1 MQPSPAITPRTL
13 FEHDHEIFRDSY
25 RRFVQK
31 EIGPHTERWREQ
43 GYVDRE
49 AFRKSGEH
57 GYLMMWADE
66 KYGGAGI
73 RDFRYE
79 QVMIEENLRY
89 GDIGF
94 FNTLH
99 SRLVGPYLGE
109 LGNEEQKQRFLT
121 RAIQGDCILAIAM
134 TEPGAGSDL
143 AGMKTRGEDR
153 GDHWVINGSKTYI
166 SNGQIADLI
175 IVAARTVP
183 DKTHG
188 LGLFLVEA
196 DMAGFKRGRNL
207 KKIGLKAQDTSEL
220 FFDNVK
226 VPKANVLGDP
236 TRGFYYL
243 TQFLAEE
250 RLITACQCITNAQ
263 IAYDLAYDYITNRR
277 VFGRPL
283 GALQNAR
290 FKMAEMRAQ
299 IDVLQTFIDHCVT
312 QHNAGKLSPQM
323 AAEGKLLASELE
335 GRVVDECL
343 QMQGGAG
350 YMEEFRISRM
360 FTDARVSRIYAGASE
375 VMKEIIA
382 RGVGLDDRKMK

>member
-1 MQPSPAITPRTL
+1 MQPSPAIAPRTL
-13 FEHDHEIFRDSY
+13 FEHDHDMFRDSY

-57 GYLMMWADE
+57 GYLLMWADE
-66 KYGGAGI
+66 KYGGSGI

-109 LGNEEQKQRFLT
+109 LGNDEQKQRFLP
-121 RAIQGDCILAIAM
+121 RCVSGECILAIAM

-143 AGMKTRGEDR
+143 AGMKTRAEDR

-196 DMAGFKRGRNL
+196 DMPGFKRGRNL

-263 IAYDLAYDYITNRR
+263 VAFDLAYDYITNRR

-343 QMQGGAG
+343 QMHGGAG

>member
-13 FEHDHEIFRDSY
+13 FEHEHDMFRDSY

-57 GYLMMWADE
+57 GYLLMWADE

-99 SRLVGPYLGE
+99 SRLVAPYIGDLGD
-109 LGNEEQKQRFLT
+109 EEQKQRLLP
-121 RAIQGDCILAIAM
+121 RCVQGECILAIAM

-143 AGMKTRGEDR
+143 AGMKTRAEDR
-153 GDHWVINGSKTYI
+153 GDHWVLSGSKTYI
-166 SNGQIADLI
+166 SNGQIADLV

-196 DMAGFKRGRNL
+196 DMPGFKRGRNL

-250 RLITACQCITNAQ
+250 RLITASQCITNAQ
-263 IAYDLAYDYITNRR
+263 VAFDITYDYITNRR

-299 IDVLQTFIDHCVT
+299 IDVLQTFIDHCVM
-312 QHNAGKLSPQM
+312 QHNVGKLSAQM

-335 GRVVDECL
+335 GRVVDDCL
-343 QMQGGAG
+343 QMHGGAG
-350 YMEEFRISRM
+350 YMEEYRISRM

>member
-1 MQPSPAITPRTL
+1 MQTSPSITPRTL

-31 EIGPHTERWREQ
+31 EIGPHTEKWREQ

-283 GALQNAR
+283 GALQSAR

-343 QMQGGAG
+343 QMHGGAG

>member
-1 MQPSPAITPRTL
+1 MQTSPVIAPRTL
-13 FEHDHEIFRDSY
+13 FEHDHDIFRDSY

-31 EIGPHTERWREQ
+31 EIAPHAERWRGQ

-49 AFRKSGEH
+49 AFRKSGEQ
-57 GYLMMWADE
+57 GFLLMWADE

-89 GDIGF
+89 GELGF

-109 LGNEEQKQRFLT
+109 LGNEEQKQRLLPGCIKGE
-121 RAIQGDCILAIAM
+121 RILAIAM

-143 AGMKTRGEDR
+143 AGMKTRAEDR
-153 GDHWVINGSKTYI
+153 GDHWLLSGSKTYI

-183 DKTHG
+183 EKTHG
-188 LGLFLVEA
+188 IGLFLVEG
-196 DMAGFKRGRNL
+196 DMPGFKRGRNL
-207 KKIGLKAQDTSEL
+207 KKLGLKAQDTSEL
-220 FFDNVK
+220 FFDNVQ

-263 IAYDLAYDYITNRR
+263 VAFDLTFDFITNRR

-290 FKMAEMRAQ
+290 FKMADMRAQ
-299 IDVLQTFIDHCVT
+299 IDVLQTFIDHCVM
-312 QHNAGKLSPQM
+312 QHNAGKLTAQM

-343 QMQGGAG
+343 QLHGGAG
-350 YMEEFRISRM
+350 YMDEYRISRM

-375 VMKEIIA
+375 VMREIIA
-382 RGVGLDDRKMK
+382 RGIGLDDRKMK

>member
-13 FEHDHEIFRDSY
+13 FEHEHDMFRDSY

-31 EIGPHTERWREQ
+31 EIGPHTEGWREQ

-121 RAIQGDCILAIAM
+121 RAVRGECILAIAM

-143 AGMKTRGEDR
+143 AGMKTRAEDR

-188 LGLFLVEA
+188 LGLFLVES
-196 DMAGFKRGRNL
+196 DMPGFKRGRNL

-263 IAYDLAYDYITNRR
+263 IAFDLAYDYITNRR
-277 VFGRPL
+277 MFGRPL
-283 GALQNAR
+283 GAMQNAR

-312 QHNAGKLSPQM
+312 QHNAGKLTAQM

-335 GRVVDECL
+335 GRVVDDCL
-343 QMQGGAG
+343 QMHGGAG
-350 YMEEFRISRM
+350 YMDEYRISRM

>member
-1 MQPSPAITPRTL
+1 MQPSPAITPRTI
-13 FEHDHEIFRDSY
+13 FEHEHDIFRDSY
-25 RRFVQK
+25 RRFVQN
-31 EIGPHTERWREQ
+31 EIAPHTERWREQ

-49 AFRKSGEH
+49 AFRHSGEH

-109 LGNEEQKQRFLT
+109 IGNEEQKQRFLP
-121 RAIQGDCILAIAM
+121 RCVQGDCILAIAM

-143 AGMKTRGEDR
+143 AGMKTRAEERD
-153 GDHWVINGSKTYI
+153 DHWVINGSKTYI
-166 SNGQIADLI
+166 SNGQIADLV

-188 LGLFLVEA
+188 LGLFLVES
-196 DMAGFKRGRNL
+196 DMPGFKRGRNL

-263 IAYDLAYDYITNRR
+263 VAFDLAYDYITNRR

-283 GALQNAR
+283 GAMQNAR

-335 GRVVDECL
+335 GRVVDDCL
-343 QMQGGAG
+343 QMHGGAG
-350 YMEEFRISRM
+350 YMDEFRISRM

>member
-1 MQPSPAITPRTL
+1 
-13 FEHDHEIFRDSY
+13 
-25 RRFVQK
+25 
-31 EIGPHTERWREQ
+31 
-43 GYVDRE
+43 
-49 AFRKSGEH
+49 
-57 GYLMMWADE
+57 MWADE

-99 SRLVGPYLGE
+99 SRLVGPYIGE
-109 LGNEEQKQRFLT
+109 IGNEEQKQRFLP
-121 RAIQGDCILAIAM
+121 RCIKGECILAIAM

-143 AGMKTRGEDR
+143 AGMKTRAEDR
-153 GDHWVINGSKTYI
+153 GDHWLLSGSKTYI

-183 DKTHG
+183 EKTHG
-188 LGLFLVEA
+188 LGLFLVESS
-196 DMAGFKRGRNL
+196 MAGFKRGRNL

-226 VPKANVLGDP
+226 VPKANVLGDA

-263 IAYDLAYDYITNRR
+263 IAFDVTYDFITNRR

-312 QHNAGKLSPQM
+312 QHNVGKLTPQM
-323 AAEGKLLASELE
+323 AAEAKLLASELE
-335 GRVVDECL
+335 GRCVDDCL
-343 QMQGGAG
+343 QMHGGAG
-350 YMEEFRISRM
+350 YMEEYRISRM

>member
-343 QMQGGAG
+343 QMHGGAG
-350 YMEEFRISRM
+350 YMDEFRISRM

>member
-13 FEHDHEIFRDSY
+13 FEHEHDMFRDSY

-31 EIGPHTERWREQ
+31 EIGPHTQRWREQ

-57 GYLMMWADE
+57 GYLLMWADE

-99 SRLVGPYLGE
+99 SRLVAPYIGD
-109 LGNEEQKQRFLT
+109 LGNDEQKQRFLP
-121 RAIQGDCILAIAM
+121 RCVRGECILAIAM

-143 AGMKTRGEDR
+143 AGMKTRAEDR
-153 GDHWVINGSKTYI
+153 GDHWLLSGSKTYI
-166 SNGQIADLI
+166 SNGQIADLV

-196 DMAGFKRGRNL
+196 DMPGFKRGRNL

-250 RLITACQCITNAQ
+250 RLITASQCITNAQ
-263 IAYDLAYDYITNRR
+263 VAFDITYDYITNRR

-299 IDVLQTFIDHCVT
+299 IDVLQTFIDHCVM
-312 QHNAGKLSPQM
+312 QHNVGKLSAQM

-335 GRVVDECL
+335 GRVVDDCL
-343 QMQGGAG
+343 QMHGGAG
-350 YMEEFRISRM
+350 YMDEYRISRM

>member
-343 QMQGGAG
+343 QMHGGAG

>member
-1 MQPSPAITPRTL
+1 MQTSPVIATRTL
-13 FEHDHEIFRDSY
+13 FDHDHEIFRDTF
-25 RRFVQK
+25 RRWVQK
-31 EIGPHTERWREQ
+31 EVAPHTERWREQ

-49 AFRKSGEH
+49 AFRNAGEH
-57 GYLMMWADE
+57 GFLLMWADE

-73 RDFRYE
+73 HDFRYE
-79 QVMIEENLRY
+79 QVMIEQMLRY
-89 GDIGF
+89 GDMGF
-94 FNTLH
+94 FSTLH

-109 LGNEEQKQRFLT
+109 LGNEEQKRRLLPGCIKGE
-121 RAIQGDCILAIAM
+121 RILAIAM

-143 AGMKTRGEDR
+143 AGMKTRAEERD
-153 GDHWVINGSKTYI
+153 DHWVLNGSKTYI
-166 SNGQIADLI
+166 SNGQIGDLI

-188 LGLFLVEA
+188 IGLFLVEG
-196 DMAGFKRGRNL
+196 DMPGFKRGRNL
-207 KKIGLKAQDTSEL
+207 KKLGLKAQDTSEL

-250 RLITACQCITNAQ
+250 RLITSTQCITNAQ
-263 IAYDLAYDYITNRR
+263 IAYDLAYDYITTRR

-299 IDVLQTFIDHCVT
+299 IDVLQTFIDHCVV

-335 GRVVDECL
+335 GRVVDDCL
-343 QMQGGAG
+343 QMHGGAG
-350 YMEEFRISRM
+350 YMEEYRISRM

-382 RGVGLDDRKMK
+382 RGVGLDERKMK

>member
-1 MQPSPAITPRTL
+1 MQTSPVIAPRTL
-13 FEHDHEIFRDSY
+13 FEHDHDIFRDSY

-31 EIGPHTERWREQ
+31 EIAPHAERWRGQ
-43 GYVDRE
+43 GYVDRD
-49 AFRKSGEH
+49 AFRKSGEQ
-57 GYLMMWADE
+57 GFLLMWADE

-89 GDIGF
+89 GELGF

-109 LGNEEQKQRFLT
+109 LGNEEQKQRLLPGCIKGE
-121 RAIQGDCILAIAM
+121 RILAIAM

-143 AGMKTRGEDR
+143 AGMKTRAEDR
-153 GDHWVINGSKTYI
+153 GDHWLLSGSKTYI

-183 DKTHG
+183 EKTHG
-188 LGLFLVEA
+188 IGLFLVEG
-196 DMAGFKRGRNL
+196 DMPGFKRGRNL
-207 KKIGLKAQDTSEL
+207 KKLGLKAQDTSEL
-220 FFDNVK
+220 FFDNVQ

-263 IAYDLAYDYITNRR
+263 VAFDLTFDFITNRR

-290 FKMAEMRAQ
+290 FKMADMRAQ
-299 IDVLQTFIDHCVT
+299 IDVLQTFIDHCVM
-312 QHNAGKLSPQM
+312 QHNAGKLTAQM

-343 QMQGGAG
+343 QLHGGAG
-350 YMEEFRISRM
+350 YMDEYRISRM

-375 VMKEIIA
+375 VMREIIA
-382 RGVGLDDRKMK
+382 RGIGLDDRKMK